1 MMAAA
6 SMMMMMIG
14 SMVVSSLGA
23 APGARNGVAMAF
35 SSGEFFT
42 RSGRGSAPSQAS
54 RHEQEGQHQRRR
66 RWRRQ
71 RALFMS
77 PSSSTKSE
85 MSLESSGSNSFMRA
99 TPSEEERP
107 VYPKSRRVESAAVAA
122 ASASMSQRPGAIIET
137 EEQLAA
143 KARILK
149 EMDDGTVQ
157 YKNSEWLQEV
167 FGEVMVVLDDE
178 EEVDDDD
185 TAKMDIMVGGEDGD
199 DDQLLDANTL
209 GTWTI
214 EDIRSKFDY
223 EWDPNGKD
231 PDPNLVSLN
240 QPAVRYVEEAPMDPH
255 NDGVE
260 LGYDPIFGPS
270 SPIDKRTI
278 LGAKD
283 SYMVDPA
290 TRDEKRLQPQFARND
305 PELHFNQEVVEF
317 RQAMDIMETFV
328 RSKC

>member
-1 MMAAA
+1 MMLAAA
-6 SMMMMMIG
+6 MMMMMIG
-14 SMVVSSLGA
+14 SMVVSRAETRSGQV
-23 APGARNGVAMAF
+23 VAVMAF
-35 SSGEFFT
+35 SSGART
-42 RSGRGSAPSQAS
+42 PYPGRRGCVPSPAS
-54 RHEQEGQHQRRR
+54 QQQRR
-66 RWRRQ
+66 RWRR
-71 RALFMS
+71 RRSLALFVS
-77 PSSSTKSE
+77 PSSSRRSE
-85 MSLESSGSNSFMRA
+85 TSLESSSKKDTEFMRT

-137 EEQLAA
+137 EEQLDA

-149 EMDDGTVQ
+149 EMDEGTVT

-167 FGEVMVVLDDE
+167 FGEVMVVLDEDE

-185 TAKMDIMVGGEDGD
+185 TAKMDIMGGGGEDGD

-223 EWDPNGKD
+223 EWDPNGSD

-240 QPAVRYVEEAPMDPH
+240 QPAVRYVEEAPMDPN

>member
-1 MMAAA
+1 
-6 SMMMMMIG
+6 
-14 SMVVSSLGA
+14 
-23 APGARNGVAMAF
+23 
-35 SSGEFFT
+35 
-42 RSGRGSAPSQAS
+42 
-54 RHEQEGQHQRRR
+54 
-66 RWRRQ
+66 
-71 RALFMS
+71 
-77 PSSSTKSE
+77 
-85 MSLESSGSNSFMRA
+85 LESSGSNSFART
-99 TPSEEERP
+99 TPSEDERP

-137 EEQLAA
+137 EEQLDA

-149 EMDDGTVQ
+149 EMDDGTVK

-178 EEVDDDD
+178 DEDEDVDEEGDKIVANDN
-185 TAKMDIMVGGEDGD
+185 MGEDGD

-240 QPAVRYVEEAPMDPH
+240 QPAVRYVEEVPMDPH

-290 TRDEKRLQPQFARND
+290 TRDEKRLQPQFAQND
-305 PELHFNQEVVEF
+305 PELQYNQEVVEF